1 MKQRV
6 TKYDRWTLALL
17 LPLFVIWFFTGCEWL
32 RYTILGLTFLYLF
45 VIRIVVHNLIN
56 RDGK

>member
-6 TKYDRWTLALL
+6 TKYDRWALALL
-17 LPLFVIWFFTGCEWL
+17 LLLFVIWFLTGREWL

-45 VIRIVVHNLIN
+45 VIRIVVHNL
-56 RDGK
+56 KSK